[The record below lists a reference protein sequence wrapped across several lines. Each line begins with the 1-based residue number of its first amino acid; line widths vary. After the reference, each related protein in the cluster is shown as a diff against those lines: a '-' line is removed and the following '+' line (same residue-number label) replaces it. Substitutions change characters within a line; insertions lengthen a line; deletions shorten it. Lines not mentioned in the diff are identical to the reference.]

1 MLDNGARGTANNN
14 IGNLAALYKIYYDI
28 HEDQNANLVPNLF
41 TGMQKKEDKQD
52 RIDKAIDRAIDWKYV
67 EEIDKVKNKITNYV
81 IDENS
86 PLGYREMDEE
96 WYLKNKKTQEDYSDR
111 IERYRIYGLLTMLM
125 ANTGLSY
132 VEFGKANV
140 FETNITIQGAIL
152 SDRRVKTGMLYR
164 IPVSP
169 LVKN

>member
-1 MLDNGARGTANNN
+1 
-14 IGNLAALYKIYYDI
+14 
-28 HEDQNANLVPNLF
+28 
-41 TGMQKKEDKQD
+41 
-52 RIDKAIDRAIDWKYV
+52 
-67 EEIDKVKNKITNYV
+67 
-81 IDENS
+81 
-86 PLGYREMDEE
+86 MDEE
-96 WYLKNKKTQEDYSDR
+96 EHLKNRKTQEDYSDR

-140 FETNITIQGAIL
+140 FETNITIEGAIL